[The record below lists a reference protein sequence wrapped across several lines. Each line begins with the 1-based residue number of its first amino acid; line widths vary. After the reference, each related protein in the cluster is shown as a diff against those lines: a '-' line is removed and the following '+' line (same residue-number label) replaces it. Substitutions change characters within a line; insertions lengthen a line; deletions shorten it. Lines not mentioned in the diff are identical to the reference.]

1 MNDEANRLIAEALGE
16 TGHLRKWCGD
26 DEGELCLEEPNQEQ
40 PRSSCSH
47 LANGGTWETCS
58 SKRAFEPPDFCGN
71 DNDAL
76 DAIKELALPGREINV
91 QHNIICGEHSLRFFK
106 GKRGEECQVPFYDEL
121 SEGRGKTLAAALK
134 DAMVEIIKVGC
145 ERAPACPG
153 ACDPCEKATANIRIR
168 PAVEAAVKGGE

>member
-1 MNDEANRLIAEALGE
+1 MNDEANRLIAE
-16 TGHLRKWCGD
+16 
-26 DEGELCLEEPNQEQ
+26 EPNALIGKAINWKHWSNNYTDKLWR
-40 PRSSCSH
+40 PVIADDHGMR
-47 LANGGTWETCS
+47 LV
-58 SKRAFEPPDFCGN
+58 DFCGN
-71 DNDAL
+71 DHDAL